1 MVSGFVFVC
10 MNEGWIRQCACE
22 MMHDWVGNVKLLQSD
37 RGGEWGMEEVM
48 RVRCKEFNRRCS
60 DRVGSLL

>member
-1 MVSGFVFVC
+1 VVSGFVFVC

-37 RGGEWGMEEVM
+37 RGGERGMEGGMWMSCE
-48 RVRCKEFNRRCS
+48 KLNRRCS